1 MTEIKYSKREDLP
14 KLAECHISA
23 FPDSLS
29 SKMGTK
35 YLEEMIAW
43 YLSDDRKIL
52 FHAEEDGRCIGYCG
66 GMILDGTQA
75 TGSASGMMQYSF
87 NSAVKAIMLRPW
99 LLLHKEFLNKYK
111 LILKNIKRRFSG
123 NKKPGGD
130 LKKKKNKEL
139 TEKEMGLVVIGV
151 SSDFHGKGIGSVLL
165 QEFERKTAGMDIKKM
180 GLAVRRVNEKA
191 LKSYQRN
198 GWEISKEHPDY
209 YEMTKRIL

>member
-1 MTEIKYSKREDLP
+1 MPEIIYSTKSDLP
-14 KLAECHISA
+14 KLAECHKSA

-29 SKMGTK
+29 SKMGKK

-43 YLSDDRKIL
+43 YLSDNSKIL
-52 FHAEEDGRCIGYCG
+52 FHVEENGRCIGYCG
-66 GMILDGTQA
+66 GMILDGTQP

-99 LLLHKEFLNKYK
+99 LLVHKEFLNKYK
-111 LILKNIKRRFSG
+111 LIYKNIKRKFSG
-123 NKKPGGD
+123 KKKQSGA

-139 TEKEMGLVVIGV
+139 PEKEMGLVVIGV
-151 SSDFHGKGIGSVLL
+151 SSDFHGKGIGSILL
-165 QEFERKTAGMDIKKM
+165 QEFENKTLSMDIKKM
-180 GLAVRRVNEKA
+180 GLAVRRGNEKA

>member
-1 MTEIKYSKREDLP
+1 
-14 KLAECHISA
+14 
-23 FPDSLS
+23 
-29 SKMGTK
+29 
-35 YLEEMIAW
+35 
-43 YLSDDRKIL
+43 
-52 FHAEEDGRCIGYCG
+52 
-66 GMILDGTQA
+66 
-75 TGSASGMMQYSF
+75 
-87 NSAVKAIMLRPW
+87 
-99 LLLHKEFLNKYK
+99 LNKYK

-165 QEFERKTAGMDIKKM
+165 KEFEKKTAGMGIDKM